1 MDSVEPEVIDTT
13 APSVDEST
21 ETNEVDETTAP
32 PEIVDDSEEVDYEGE
47 KFKVPAKLKDALMRQ
62 ADYTRK
68 TQEVAEARKAIE
80 QHAQEVQQRA
90 QFNQEYVS
98 EVAKVMSID
107 ERLKEYQSLDWNAIT
122 DSDPVQAMK
131 LDRQMRELQS
141 EKDRAVQSISEKQQ
155 RTALERSQA
164 TARQLQEAA
173 AVVAREIKGW
183 SPEVAKKLQETG
195 RSMDYKP
202 EELSQVT
209 DPRFVKLLHKSYLY
223 DQLVKERTAVPPSE
237 PAKPVTRITAVKT
250 TAVTNPDDLT
260 PEQWVSW
267 RNKQIRK
274 NG

>member
-1 MDSVEPEVIDTT
+1 MDSVEPEVIDTP

-122 DSDPVQAMK
+122 DQDPVQAMK

-141 EKDRAVQSISEKQQ
+141 EKDKAVQSISEKQQ

-223 DQLVKERTAVPPSE
+223 DQLVKERTAAPTPE

-250 TAVTNPDDLT
+250 TAVTNPDQLS
-260 PEQWVSW
+260 PEEWVRW
-267 RNKQIRK
+267 RNTQIRK
-274 NG
+274 RG